1 MERLGRLQ
9 VSLDQHVVNGEVE
22 EVLVDGEWHLDGLI
36 TGMGVELVVH
46 VQDQLGSA
54 IFSTD
59 DGVAGLEI
67 GDDDVEGHVPLG
79 MSAAHGQQV
88 RSAHRARRE
97 MVAVVSGGPAG
108 LGSALLA
115 LIKGEHP
122 VVREHRVEATGHSG
136 IVDGTGWEGAADVV
150 HDAASVA

>member
-1 MERLGRLQ
+1 ME

-22 EVLVDGEWHLDGLI
+22 EILVDGEWHLDGLI

-79 MSAAHGQQV
+79 MSAASASRSVPLTARDV
-88 RSAHRARRE
+88 RW
-97 MVAVVSGGPAG
+97 
-108 LGSALLA
+108 LQ
-115 LIKGEHP
+115 
-122 VVREHRVEATGHSG
+122 
-136 IVDGTGWEGAADVV
+136 
-150 HDAASVA
+150 